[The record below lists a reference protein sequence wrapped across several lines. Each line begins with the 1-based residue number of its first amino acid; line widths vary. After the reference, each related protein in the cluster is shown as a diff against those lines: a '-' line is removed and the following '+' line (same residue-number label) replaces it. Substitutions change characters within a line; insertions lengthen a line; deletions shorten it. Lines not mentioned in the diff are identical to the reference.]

1 MCCSCGG
8 KWVNLSLFK
17 AIRHSPMPTHSW
29 YSADTYGSP
38 PWYKMMFHG
47 HHPKDSFLM
56 VCPCA
61 WPRHNKVMHGA
72 ELVFVCSLLGAI
84 LALRCAS
91 LLLCVLAPCKV
102 PCSSPAAYQLEAGL
116 QSDLASSG
124 WGSGPAMLWCCW
136 LSCFLPSWQSF
147 TSCHGYEQGLWDWT
161 AGHQLLL
168 SFAVTSTRRT
178 TMWPKLGRERQ
189 SSFSESMTM
198 TSPCGQ
204 LLEVRSKWFC

>member
-72 ELVFVCSLLGAI
+72 ELVFCLFPAWGYSCTKVCLLAALCLGSLQGAM
-84 LALRCAS
+84 LQ
-91 LLLCVLAPCKV
+91 
-102 PCSSPAAYQLEAGL
+102 PCSISAGSWAAERPGQQWVRLRACHAVML
-116 QSDLASSG
+116 LAV
-124 WGSGPAMLWCCW
+124 M
-136 LSCFLPSWQSF
+136 LPS
-147 TSCHGYEQGLWDWT
+147 LM
-161 AGHQLLL
+161 A
-168 SFAVTSTRRT
+168 
-178 TMWPKLGRERQ
+178 KLHL
-189 SSFSESMTM
+189 M
-198 TSPCGQ
+198 PW
-204 LLEVRSKWFC
+204 V